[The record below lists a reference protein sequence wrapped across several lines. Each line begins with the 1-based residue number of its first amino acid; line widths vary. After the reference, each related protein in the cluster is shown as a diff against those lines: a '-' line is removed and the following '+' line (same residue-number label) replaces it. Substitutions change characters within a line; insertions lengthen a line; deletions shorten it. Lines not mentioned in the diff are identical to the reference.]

1 MVSVVT
7 QNPTQIDL
15 QNRQFTGSQIN
26 PAVGLVNL
34 LQFLQCRADF
44 FSLSFVGVI
53 LELYK
58 VIYEQEESP
67 LMGQSLGV

>member
-34 LQFLQCRADF
+34 LQFMQCLAD

-53 LELYK
+53 LKLYK
-58 VIYEQEESP
+58 VIYERQESP
-67 LMGQSLGV
+67 LRDKF